1 MIVFKV
7 ENIKE
12 FMAKVLTGEMFD
24 KFHVTACEI
33 TTFVTFQIDGRC
45 HDEWFDTDEKPGDDS
60 GQVLWRDLRPI
71 VFELIRGKKT
81 PEIFK
86 VGFCHYLGNGDVGS
100 IRIQYE
106 KGELFL
112 FTGYM
117 QKEFSLRKEAQLSW
131 DDNCRNFLKE
141 YGEEQ

>member
-1 MIVFKV
+1 MMVLKV

-12 FMAKVLTGEMFD
+12 FMARMVTGEMFD
-24 KFHVTACEI
+24 KFHVAECEV
-33 TTFVTFQIDGRC
+33 TTFVNIRIDGRC
-45 HDEWFDTDEKPGDDS
+45 YDAWFDTDERPEEKGT
-60 GQVLWRDLRPI
+60 QILWKQLRPL

-81 PEIFK
+81 PEVFK
-86 VGFCHYLGNGDVGS
+86 VDFCHYLGNGDVGS
-100 IRIQYE
+100 LRVQYE

-117 QKEFSLRKEAQLSW
+117 QREFSLDKGGQQSW

-141 YGEEQ
+141 YGEEV